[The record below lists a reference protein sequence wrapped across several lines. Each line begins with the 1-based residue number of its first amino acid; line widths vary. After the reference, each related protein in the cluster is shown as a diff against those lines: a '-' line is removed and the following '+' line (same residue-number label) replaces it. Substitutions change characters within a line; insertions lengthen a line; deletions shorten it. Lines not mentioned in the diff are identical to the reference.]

1 MTEVLLQPPVI
12 QFCDGNGAPYA
23 AGTLE
28 TYIQN
33 TTTPKNTWQDSIG
46 SVLNTNPVV
55 LDSAGRCILYGD
67 GAYRF
72 VLRDS
77 TGNLIWDLPTSSLVS
92 AAMAPV
98 VEAPDLASA
107 RDAMGITAL
116 LNAEA
121 AARAAADAAETTR
134 AESAEG
140 TLLSDINAEIA
151 ARVAGDAAL
160 TTALNN
166 EIARATAAEA
176 GLSSSIS
183 ALGGPLKVQTGTG
196 VTDSAGKFN
205 VSFAP
210 AFPNGLFSFHAKAG
224 YPTAPP
230 AYASPPLYYDGSSIY
245 NSVVGFTN
253 PSTGA
258 LITIGASGVFG
269 ATLGILGAYDP
280 SWPYQ
285 QINTAFVSGPFR
297 WWASGW

>member
-1 MTEVLLQPPVI
+1 MTEVLLQPPVV
-12 QFCDGNGAPYA
+12 QFCDGNGHPYA

-28 TYIQN
+28 TYIVN
-33 TTTPKNTWQDSIG
+33 TTTPKNTWQDSLG

-140 TLLSDINAEIA
+140 TLLSDLNAEIA

-176 GLSSSIS
+176 GLASSIS
-183 ALGGPLKVQTGTG
+183 ALGGPLYVKTGTG
-196 VTDSAGKFN
+196 VTDSSGRFN
-205 VSFAP
+205 VSFSP
-210 AFPNGLFSFHAKAG
+210 PFPNGLLTFTAKGG
-224 YPTAPP
+224 YPAAPP
-230 AYASPPLYYDGSSIY
+230 AYASPPNFYDGSSIY
-245 NSVVGFTN
+245 NSVVGYTT
-253 PSTGA
+253 SGGA
-258 LITIGASGVFG
+258 LITIGASGVFN
-269 ATLGILGAYDP
+269 ASLGILGAYDP
-280 SWPYQ
+280 SWPYEQ
-285 QINTAFVSGPFR
+285 MVTSFNSGPFR
-297 WWASGW
+297 WWATGW